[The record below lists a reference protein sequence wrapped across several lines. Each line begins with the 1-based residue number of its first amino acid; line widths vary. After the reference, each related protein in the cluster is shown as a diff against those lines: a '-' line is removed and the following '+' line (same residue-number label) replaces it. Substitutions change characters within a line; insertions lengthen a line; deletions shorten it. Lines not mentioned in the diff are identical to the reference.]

1 MESVSRLWS
10 SFIYHSTKG
19 VGIFIMAAEKIYL
32 AVRFSCHFNRLLVS
46 DIVNYTNNNA
56 SEEGG
61 GGGGECQSSIHLM
74 SGSFTLGAK
83 RVNGITPT
91 RSETSR
97 TTELN
102 ILAAFRGL
110 VLSNTFLMN

>member
-61 GGGGECQSSIHLM
+61 GGGAGSVSLVSI
-74 SGSFTLGAK
+74 SC
-83 RVNGITPT
+83 
-91 RSETSR
+91 
-97 TTELN
+97 
-102 ILAAFRGL
+102 L
-110 VLSNTFLMN
+110 VASLWEQKE